1 MLTAADFQ
9 GRVLALPPTPMRT
22 DVDPLGPES
31 TVDLDEACRLADKLI
46 RDGVGLIGLCGTTG
60 EGATTTW
67 AERVQLYDAVNQ
79 TAAGRVPVLAGTT
92 ALGTKEVVEQ
102 MRVVRELGLAGAFV
116 GLPLWQTPTLA
127 NAVGFH
133 ADLAEAVPDLPLL
146 VYANRFFFKFEYPI
160 EFWRGVAQRCPTV
173 VACKTSFP
181 LTEELLTVAG
191 EQVAFLNG
199 EGGLLTAAY
208 KAFPE
213 YPHGCWATSAAMG
226 PQPWVAAMSA
236 VAAGDRD
243 RAIVLLEAIDTVP
256 LSIPDFTLF
265 AQYNLQFE
273 KARID
278 AAGYTRCGPPRPPYT
293 DLPEAW
299 RAAAL
304 TNAAAWRKLC
314 ESTETADRKGP
325 VHA

>member
-1 MLTAADFQ
+1 MLRAADFQ

-31 TVDLDEACRLADKLI
+31 TVDLDEACRLADQLI

-67 AERVQLYDAVNQ
+67 TERVEMYDAVNQ

-92 ALGTKEVVEQ
+92 ALGTKEVVAQ
-102 MRVVRELGLAGAFV
+102 MRAVRELGLAGAFV

-133 ADLAEAVPDLPLL
+133 ADLAEAVPDMPLL
-146 VYANRFFFKFEYPI
+146 VYAHRFFFKFEYPI
-160 EFWRGVAQRCPTV
+160 EFWRGVAERCPTV

-181 LTEELLTVAG
+181 LTDELIAVVGA
-191 EQVAFLNG
+191 QVAFLNG

-208 KAFPE
+208 KSFPD

-226 PQPWVAAMSA
+226 PQPWVAAMA
-236 VAAGDRD
+236 AAAAGDRE
-243 RAIVLLEAIDTVP
+243 RAIEVLEAIDGVP
-256 LSIPDFTLF
+256 LPIPDWTTFP
-265 AQYNLQFE
+265 QYNLQFE

-293 DLPEAW
+293 DLPDSW
-299 RAAAL
+299 RDAARA
-304 TNAAAWRKLC
+304 NAAAWRALC
-314 ESTETADRKGP
+314 ESTAGVSAR
-325 VHA
+325 

>member
-1 MLTAADFQ
+1 MLSAADFQ
-9 GRVLALPPTPMRT
+9 GRVLALPPTPLRD
-22 DVDPLGPES
+22 DVDPLGQES
-31 TVDLDEACRLADKLI
+31 TVDIAEACRAADQMI

-67 AERVQLYDAVNQ
+67 QERVELYDAVKQ

-92 ALGTKEVVEQ
+92 GLGTKEVVGQ
-102 MRVVRELGLAGAFV
+102 MRAVRDLGLDGAFV
-116 GLPLWQTPTLA
+116 GLPLWQTPTLE
-127 NAVGFH
+127 NAIGFH

-160 EFWRGVAQRCPTV
+160 EFWRGVVDRCPTV

-181 LTEELLTVAG
+181 LTDELLAIAG
-191 EQVAFLNG
+191 GQVAFLNG

-208 KAFPE
+208 KSFPD

-236 VAAGDRD
+236 AAAGDRE
-243 RAIVLLEAIDTVP
+243 RAIELLEAIDAVP
-256 LSIPDFTLF
+256 LPVPDWTVFP
-265 AQYNLQFE
+265 QYNIQFE

-278 AAGYTRCGPPRPPYT
+278 AAGYMRCGRPRPPYT
-293 DLPEAW
+293 DLPQGW
-299 RAAAL
+299 RDASVA
-304 TNAAAWRKLC
+304 NAAAWRELC
-314 ESTETADRKGP
+314 ASTTG
-325 VHA
+325 VSTS

>member
-9 GRVLALPPTPMRT
+9 GRVLALPPTPTRT
-22 DVDPLGPES
+22 DVDPFGPES
-31 TVDLDEACRLADKLI
+31 TVDLDEACRLADQLI

-67 AERVQLYDAVNQ
+67 AERVALYDAVNQ
-79 TAAGRVPVLAGTT
+79 AADGRVPVIAGTT
-92 ALGTKEVVEQ
+92 ALGTREVVEQ
-102 MRVVRELGLAGAFV
+102 MRVVRQLGLAGAFV
-116 GLPLWQTPTLA
+116 GLPLWQTPTLV

-133 ADLAEAVPDLPLL
+133 ADLAEAVPDMPLL

-160 EFWRGVAQRCPTV
+160 EFWQGVAQRCPTV

-181 LTEELLTVAG
+181 LTDELIAVAG

-208 KAFPE
+208 KAFPD

-226 PQPWVAAMSA
+226 PQPWVAAMA
-236 VAAGDRD
+236 AATAGDHR
-243 RAIVLLEAIDTVP
+243 RAIELLEAIDTVP
-256 LSIPDFTLF
+256 LAIPDFTQF

-293 DLPEAW
+293 DLPDAW
-299 RAAAL
+299 RAAAVA
-304 TNAAAWRKLC
+304 NAAAWRALC
-314 ESTETADRKGP
+314 ESTAG
-325 VHA
+325 VSA